1 MDLMPTANPRPSSG
15 VSPEPAYEYTRWLR
29 VAENGIEKGLN
40 PNAVWRLH
48 EKVARRQHY
57 DGHGH
62 CELGGEA

>member
-1 MDLMPTANPRPSSG
+1 MVLMPTATTRPSSG
-15 VSPEPAYEYTRWLR
+15 ASLEPAYEYNRWLC

-57 DGHGH
+57 DGHY
-62 CELGGEA
+62 ELGGEA

>member
-1 MDLMPTANPRPSSG
+1 